1 MVESNESIV
10 KKLIDKIAKLEI
22 MNEIQQC
29 YINVSQRVSDE
40 LKLQFDNLAQEKEER
55 LVIVRAKI
63 DNDET
68 SGSLGREEHKKIN
81 ETVDKE
87 NLTELLDIT
96 KGIKS
101 VHRIGRRKGNS
112 QDILLV

>member
-1 MVESNESIV
+1 MIIDLTKRVESNDSIV

-22 MNEIQQC
+22 TNEIQQC

-55 LVIVRAKI
+55 LVIVGAKI

-68 SGSLGREEHKKIN
+68 SGLLGREVLKKIN
-81 ETVDKE
+81 
-87 NLTELLDIT
+87 
-96 KGIKS
+96 
-101 VHRIGRRKGNS
+101 
-112 QDILLV
+112 